1 MTEALSKLEGNFLT
15 EGEKKVIHWMLF
27 NIILDDAMLEAFLLG
42 KHKRIGVPCGQGF
55 SFVYILRI
63 YKNALHIVKTQYILA
78 E

>member
-42 KHKRIGVPCGQGF
+42 KHLQKDRSSMWAG
-55 SFVYILRI
+55 L
-63 YKNALHIVKTQYILA
+63 
-78 E
+78 